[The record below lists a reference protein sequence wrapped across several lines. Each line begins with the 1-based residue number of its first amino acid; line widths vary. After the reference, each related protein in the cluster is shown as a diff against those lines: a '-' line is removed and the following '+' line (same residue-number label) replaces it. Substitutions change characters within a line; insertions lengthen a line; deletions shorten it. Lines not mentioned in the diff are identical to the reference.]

1 MPRATTRRQDA
12 LLIQLSCDSPHTGE
26 PLGLQVIHDGRTP
39 RARDQNDSVA
49 SRGFSFSRPVTRAD
63 QPAPAWDTGSIAV
76 R

>member
-1 MPRATTRRQDA
+1 MARAPTRRQDA
-12 LLIQLSCDSPHTGE
+12 TLVKLCGNGPHAGE
-26 PLGLQVIHDGRTP
+26 PLCPQVIHDGRTP